1 MYGEWLVLINTLFNL
16 AILTFTARVT
26 GVLVKNSRLLMSSF
40 CSSLVAV
47 IGGQMLWTT
56 ILSFILLIGIAFRFR
71 IRSFQKQGPIVL
83 TATIVIGGLLTALQ
97 PFLKNLSATH
107 FIMICFVLAVLNLV
121 AFYKQWGFVK
131 LERLSGQ
138 FVFDTTLKIFGA
150 IIPLSAFVDTGNQAI
165 EPLSGKPVHFVSYT
179 ALSPHLPADFRKSLI
194 EWQETDPYNV
204 SMFSEDY
211 QRYIRFI
218 HINTV
223 QQQTVVLGF
232 RFDEWLIKGEPSQVK
247 SNEYIVLTKK
257 AKNFPHSTA
266 AILHFSALSNNS

>member
-56 ILSFILLIGIAFRFR
+56 VLSFILLIGIAFRFKN
-71 IRSFQKQGPIVL
+71 RSFQKQGPIVL

-138 FVFDTTLKIFGA
+138 FVFETTLKIFGSL
-150 IIPLSAFVDTGNQAI
+150 IPLSAFVDTGNQAI

-179 ALSPHLPADFRKSLI
+179 AISPHLPADFRKSLV

-232 RFDEWLIKGEPSQVK
+232 RFDEWLINGEPSQVK

>member
-26 GVLVKNSRLLMSSF
+26 GVLVKNSRLLMSSI
-40 CSSLVAV
+40 CSSFVAV

-56 ILSFILLIGIAFRFR
+56 ILSFILLIGIAFHFK

-97 PFLKNLSATH
+97 PFLKNLSSTH
-107 FIMICFVLAVLNLV
+107 FIMICFLLAVLNLI

-138 FVFDTTLKIFGA
+138 FVFDTTLTIFGA
-150 IIPLSAFVDTGNQAI
+150 KIPLSAFVDTGNQAI

-179 ALSPHLPADFRKSLI
+179 ALRPHLPSAFRESLM
-194 EWQETDPYNV
+194 EWQEKDPYNV

-218 HINTV
+218 HVNTV

-232 RFDEWLIKGEPSQVK
+232 RFDEWHIKGEPSQVK
-247 SNEYIVLTKK
+247 MNEYIVLTKK

>member
-1 MYGEWLVLINTLFNL
+1 
-16 AILTFTARVT
+16 
-26 GVLVKNSRLLMSSF
+26 
-40 CSSLVAV
+40 
-47 IGGQMLWTT
+47 
-56 ILSFILLIGIAFRFR
+56 
-71 IRSFQKQGPIVL
+71 
-83 TATIVIGGLLTALQ
+83 
-97 PFLKNLSATH
+97 
-107 FIMICFVLAVLNLV
+107 MICFLLAVLNLI

-138 FVFDTTLKIFGA
+138 FVFDTTLTIFGA
-150 IIPLSAFVDTGNQAI
+150 KIPLSAFVDTGNQAI

-179 ALSPHLPADFRKSLI
+179 ALRPHLPSAFRESLMK
-194 EWQETDPYNV
+194 WQETDPYNV

-218 HINTV
+218 HVNTV

-232 RFDEWLIKGEPSQVK
+232 RFDEWHIKGEPSQVK
-247 SNEYIVLTKK
+247 MNEYIVLTKK

>member
-26 GVLVKNSRLLMSSF
+26 GVLVKNSRLLMSSI
-40 CSSLVAV
+40 CSSFVAV

-56 ILSFILLIGIAFRFR
+56 ILSFILLIGIAFRFK

-97 PFLKNLSATH
+97 PFLKNLSVTH
-107 FIMICFVLAVLNLV
+107 FIMICFLLAVLNLV

-150 IIPLSAFVDTGNQAI
+150 TIPLSAFVDTGNQAI

-179 ALSPHLPADFRKSLI
+179 ALRPHLPSAFRKSLI
-194 EWQETDPYNV
+194 EWQETEPYDV

-218 HINTV
+218 HVNTV
-223 QQQTVVLGF
+223 QQQSVVLGF
-232 RFDEWLIKGEPSQVK
+232 RFDEWHIKGEPSQVK
-247 SNEYIVLTKK
+247 TNEYIVLTKK

>member
-56 ILSFILLIGIAFRFR
+56 VLSFILLIGIAFRFK

-138 FVFDTTLKIFGA
+138 FVFETTLKIFGA
-150 IIPLSAFVDTGNQAI
+150 LIPLSAFVDTGNQAI

-179 ALSPHLPADFRKSLI
+179 ALSPHLPADFRKSLV

>member
-47 IGGQMLWTT
+47 IGGQMLWSTV
-56 ILSFILLIGIAFRFR
+56 LSFILLIGIAFRFK

-97 PFLKNLSATH
+97 PYLKNLSANH

-138 FVFDTTLKIFGA
+138 FVFDTTLKIFGS

-179 ALSPHLPADFRKSLI
+179 ALSPHLPADFCKSLV

-232 RFDEWLIKGEPSQVK
+232 RFDEWLIKGKPSQVK